1 MIGELTPTEIED
13 LLRTEEVGRIGC
25 HAEGRTDV
33 VPVAYAYDG
42 ECVYAHSR
50 DGLKIRTMRANP
62 NVCFE
67 VDRVGDQARWRS
79 VVAWGVYEELYGAE
93 EARARALLNARF
105 PPEGQ
110 PEAALP
116 DAVTHSDVD
125 ERRTIFYRLR
135 LQEKTGRFEG

>member
-1 MIGELTPTEIED
+1 MIGQLTPTEIED

-25 HAEGRTDV
+25 HAEGRTYV

-67 VDRVGDQARWRS
+67 VDRICDKARWRS
-79 VVAWGVYEELYGAE
+79 VVGWGVYEELYGAE
-93 EARARALLNARF
+93 EARARALFNARF
-105 PPEGQ
+105 PPEGL
-110 PEAALP
+110 PDAALP
-116 DAVTHSDVD
+116 VPVTHSDVD
-125 ERRTIFYRLR
+125 QRRTIFYRFR